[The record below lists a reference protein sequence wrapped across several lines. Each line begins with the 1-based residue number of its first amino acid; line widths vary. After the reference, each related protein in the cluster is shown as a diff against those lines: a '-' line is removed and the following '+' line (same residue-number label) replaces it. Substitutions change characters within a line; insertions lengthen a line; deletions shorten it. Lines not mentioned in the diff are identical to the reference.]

1 MYALLQLKKWKFN
14 TPSIS
19 EVVVNES
26 YEYISAMKII
36 RDHEEAKEYKDY
48 VEIQN
53 LNEEEVNENE
63 LKTYQIVELDS

>member
-1 MYALLQLKKWKFN
+1 MYALLQIKKWKFN

-19 EVVVNES
+19 EVMVNES
-26 YEYISAMKII
+26 HEYISACKTV
-36 RDHEEAKEYKDY
+36 RDYEEAKQYKDY